1 MRRPALRMSPNARM
15 LSLRS
20 ETEVERERSRLPRL
34 ERAVERGGG
43 ELDTVKD
50 ANQLFLDGN
59 ASG

>member
-15 LSLRS
+15 LSQLKG
-20 ETEVERERSRLPRL
+20 V
-34 ERAVERGGG
+34 GG